1 MQYNFSKLFLG
12 ILATILLMVSNS
24 ASAKCG
30 VYRWSIKTGSDQ
42 DVSKIDFAHTQITA
56 IDALTTL
63 IAPTNLPQSNRI
75 SPTETEVFQIQT
87 TLLEINQTDDSDYHL
102 LIADFSGHKMIAE
115 IPDPQC
121 ISNNSPIRA
130 QIQSARAYVDQKIQV
145 THQVQKVNIPIS
157 VTGIGFFDMP
167 HAQGAAA
174 NGIELHPVLNIN
186 FLSLNFGL
194 DFSNQEVSVGT
205 QNTIPNF
212 LQVTYDIFRGG
223 RPNNGDLAALKSEK
237 NIRTVINLE
246 NKQSVVQQEQ
256 QTARNLGLKYISS
269 PMNASVRPTDQQVNQ
284 ILAALQDSN
293 NNPIFIHC
301 HHGQDRSGLITGL
314 YRVEVQGWAPAKA
327 YQEMIENGFHAS
339 LTALDTYFRDRTG
352 FSEK

>member
-1 MQYNFSKLFLG
+1 MRYSFSKLFL
-12 ILATILLMVSNS
+12 ALLTTTLLIVSNL

-42 DVSKIDFAHTQITA
+42 DVSKIDFAHTQIAGIENLTA
-56 IDALTTL
+56 L
-63 IAPTNLPQSNRI
+63 IAPINLPQSNRI
-75 SPTETEVFQIQT
+75 SPTETEVFQIQA

-102 LIADFSGHKMIAE
+102 LIADSTGHKMIAE

-121 ISNNSPIRA
+121 VSNNSPIKA
-130 QIQSARAYVDQKIQV
+130 QIQTARAYIDQKIQV
-145 THQVQKVNIPIS
+145 THQVQKVNIP
-157 VTGIGFFDMP
+157 VTVAGIGFFDMP

-186 FLSLNFGL
+186 FLNSSLEL
-194 DFSNQEVSVGT
+194 DFSNQEFSVGT

-212 LQVTYDIFRGG
+212 LQVTNDIFRGG

-237 NIRTVINLE
+237 NIKAVINLE

-293 NNPIFIHC
+293 NDPIFIHC
-301 HHGQDRSGLITGL
+301 HHGQDRSGLIIGL

-327 YQEMIENGFHAS
+327 YQEMIDNGFHTS